1 MLEAKIAADVPISED
16 ITKEYEARPIV
27 LKGKPVK

>member
-1 MLEAKIAADVPISED
+1 MLEAKIAADAPISED

>member
-1 MLEAKIAADVPISED
+1 MLVAKIAPDAPISED
-16 ITKEYEARPIV
+16 NTKESEARPIV